1 MTGASISLSRDSLE
15 LKLSPSIGGAISSFA
30 YVSAGRRTPILRE
43 SRTALENVLDACCFP
58 LVPFANRIRGGC
70 FTFRDRTIRLEPNMA
85 GDLSPLHGQGWTSEW
100 SVDAAGKSEA
110 VLSFRHEPGEWPWAY
125 EARQHFRLAAD
136 ALHLTLACRNLSD
149 EPMPCGLGFHPY
161 FHCGPKTRIRT
172 GVTKVWAVDEK
183 ILPVAV
189 EAPVGRF
196 AIADDPVCG
205 RGLDNGYGGWA
216 GRALLDD
223 PGWPFAIEMS
233 SPRARYFQL
242 YSPPD
247 GGFIA
252 AEPVGHANAALNA
265 PEEDWP
271 ALGIAILEP
280 GEEAVLEA
288 RIAVVP
294 KQS

>member
-1 MTGASISLSRDSLE
+1 MIGASLSLSRGSLE
-15 LKLSPSIGGAISSFA
+15 LALSPSIGGAISSFA

-43 SRTALENVLDACCFP
+43 SRTPLENVLDACCFP
-58 LVPFANRIRGGC
+58 LIPFANRIRGGC

-85 GDLSPLHGQGWTSEW
+85 GDPSPLHGQGWTSAW
-100 SVDAAGKSEA
+100 SVEAAGKSEA

-136 ALHLTLACRNLSD
+136 SLHLTLECRNRSE

-161 FHCGPKTRIRT
+161 FPCGPETWIRT
-172 GVTKVWAVDEK
+172 EVTKVWAVDEK

-216 GRALLDD
+216 GRALLSD
-223 PGWPFAIEMS
+223 PGRPFAIEMS

-265 PEEDWP
+265 PEEEW
-271 ALGIAILEP
+271 AELGIRVLAP

-294 KQS
+294 KQP